1 MPDIDDTDLKEIYHN
16 LHDGISS
23 VVSISNDLLSLNKDA
38 VLNDIFA
45 LLKEKFKQLNMFD
58 SFAFYEIQDQIEFT
72 LSHCH
77 PNNSRTLIEQDVEK
91 HIINGSF
98 SWVLN
103 NNRPTVFDGP
113 VSGNNQ
119 VLFALATKR
128 RIHGMFIAN
137 AKDKGEIT
145 GITLDMLQ
153 LVMSIAV
160 FSMDN
165 NQLTGQLKD
174 HNKNL
179 EEKISVRT
187 QELEYAKEQAEL
199 SSKARSEFLAN
210 MSHEIRTPM
219 NGVLGMLELLKTTKL
234 EEEQLGYV
242 ETAQHSGGNMLVI
255 LNDILD
261 LSKYESGKLHIDQ
274 EDFNVVDVVSD
285 VVDLF
290 ALDLQKNNVEMF
302 VNIDP
307 KIPTMLYGGKTRF
320 WQIMMNLLGNAK
332 KFTQQGSIEL
342 NLKLNN
348 ITNDWID
355 IFVSIKDTGIGIK
368 EDALEKVFES
378 FEQADINTGRD
389 FGGTGLGLALCEK
402 LTAMMGGKIQVNSVY
417 GEGSEFSFNVKMASA
432 HKEYE
437 VYDLADSEVD
447 IIYAANNTK
456 TLLAAESVF
465 ERLQLNYKLCS
476 TKDELEQRIKNVKP
490 EKRNF
495 IILEDDFVN
504 KKNIPLDKLKKSSSS
519 QSYFSLVC
527 NESNKEN
534 YNNIDFIAK
543 PFQVT
548 HLYHYLS
555 HVLNESTD
563 SSNQHKIT
571 SFDANVLLV
580 EDNDVNQMVAKGML
594 EKMGCRV
601 TIAEDG
607 AQALAVL
614 KGINFD
620 VVLMDINMPVMNG
633 RDATSQ
639 FREIEEVNEYTP
651 VIALTANVLQDD
663 VDSYY
668 KAGMDDYLAKPF
680 TLEKLSLALSKWLN
694 IDEGVQLDKKNTAN
708 ETIESKH
715 FDAGV
720 IANLKEMMG
729 EGYQDLVE
737 TFIERSTALKD
748 SIVANTSNMDD
759 MVSEVHSLKGSSG
772 TMGAK
777 KLFETCYGFEMQL
790 RAGEFA
796 YRDSEVEKICSELS
810 KAHEFLKASLD

>member
-1 MPDIDDTDLKEIYHN
+1 MPDIDDIELKEIYHN

-45 LLKEKFKQLNMFD
+45 LLKEKFKQLSMFD

-91 HIINGSF
+91 HITNGSF

-103 NNRPTVFDGP
+103 NNRPTVFKGP
-113 VSGNNQ
+113 VSEHNQ

-174 HNKNL
+174 HNKSL
-179 EEKISVRT
+179 EEKVSIRT
-187 QELEYAKEQAEL
+187 QELEHAKEQAEL

-242 ETAQHSGGNMLVI
+242 NTAQHSGGNMLVI

-274 EDFNVVDVVSD
+274 EDFNVVDVVSE

-307 KIPTMLYGGKTRF
+307 KIPTLLYGGKTRF

-342 NLKLNN
+342 SLKLNN
-348 ITNDWID
+348 ITDDLID
-355 IFVSIKDTGIGIK
+355 IFVSVKDTGIGIK

-402 LTAMMGGKIQVNSVY
+402 LTAMMGGKIQVNSIF

-432 HKEYE
+432 HKNYE
-437 VYDLADSEVD
+437 VYDFAENNVD
-447 IIYAANNTK
+447 IIYAGNNTK
-456 TLLAAESVF
+456 TLLAVESVF

-476 TKDELEQRIKNVKP
+476 TKDELEKRINNVKP
-490 EKRNF
+490 KKRNL
-495 IILEDDFVN
+495 IILEHGFVS
-504 KKNIPLDKLKKSSSS
+504 KNNIHLNSLKKSFSS
-519 QSYFSLVC
+519 QLHFALVC
-527 NESNKEN
+527 NEVDKEN
-534 YNNIDFIAK
+534 YKNIDFIAK
-543 PFQVT
+543 PFQAT
-548 HLYHYLS
+548 HLSHYLS
-555 HVLNESTD
+555 HILNESEA
-563 SSNQHKIT
+563 SSHKHKLT
-571 SFDANVLLV
+571 TFDASVLLV

-594 EKMGCRV
+594 EKMGCLV
-601 TIAEDG
+601 TIADDG
-607 AQALAVL
+607 LQALTYL
-614 KGINFD
+614 KKEDFD

-633 RDATSQ
+633 RDATSD
-639 FREIEEVNEYTP
+639 FRESEEANEYTP
-651 VIALTANVLQDD
+651 IIALTANVLQDD

-680 TLEKLSLALSKWLN
+680 TLEQLSLVLSKWLN
-694 IDEGVQLDKKNTAN
+694 IDEEVQNDKKNTARD
-708 ETIESKH
+708 TIESNH

-729 EGYQDLVE
+729 DGYQDLVE

-748 SIVANTSNMDD
+748 SIVSNSSNIDA
-759 MVSEVHSLKGSSG
+759 MVHDVHSLKGSSG

-777 KLFETCYGFEMQL
+777 KLFETCYTFEMQL

-810 KAHEFLKASLD
+810 KAHEFLKSSLN